1 MTLAKRIIPTILCR
15 GKTAFKG
22 PGFGLQCTRSVGSAL
37 AIASTHARRGVDELL
52 ILDIGAAPEGR
63 GPDLELVKEMSDGC
77 FIPITVGGG
86 VKTLD
91 DIDALLRAG
100 ADKVAIGA
108 AARQDLSLLT
118 LARDRFGAQALV
130 GIVEH
135 DDDQWSEAV
144 RLACEMDYAGVGE
157 IVLQHRGYRE
167 GGCMG
172 YDFGVA
178 AIVSSGIGCPLIISG
193 GCSGPA
199 DMLAA
204 IRAGADG
211 VAAGALFQFTGTT
224 PRDCARYLK
233 ANGIE
238 VRL

>member
-1 MTLAKRIIPTILCR
+1 MTLAKRIIPSILVR

-22 PGFGLQCTRSVGSAL
+22 PGFGAQCTRSVGSAL
-37 AIASTHARRGVDELL
+37 AIARTHARRGVDELL
-52 ILDIGAAPEGR
+52 ILDIGATPEGR
-63 GPDLELVKEMSDGC
+63 GPDLELVTALSEGC

-86 VKTLD
+86 VKTLG

-108 AARQDLSLLT
+108 AFRGGKSFSWHAV
-118 LARDRFGAQALV
+118 DRFGAQA
-130 GIVEH
+130 IVEIVEMGCG
-135 DDDQWSEAV
+135 DLGFFAAQE
-144 RLACEMDYAGVGE
+144 RLRYSSIAGEMV
-157 IVLQHRGYRE
+157 IVDIEREGTMHGYRSE
-167 GGCMG
+167 
-172 YDFGVA
+172 VLRTSPEVPV
-178 AIVSSGIGCPLIISG
+178 ILSG
-193 GCSGPA
+193 GCAGPE

-211 VAAGALFQFTGTT
+211 VAAGALFQFTDTT
-224 PRDCARYLK
+224 PKDCARYLK